1 MTERKHRHRGIMVW
15 RCPTCSRRV
24 PREQEQCACGYM
36 KAWRPAVAADTTRRS
51 GSLAYQILVVAMILA
66 AAMLGLL
73 TLLR

>member
-1 MTERKHRHRGIMVW
+1 MTERKHRQRGLMVW

-24 PREQEQCACGYM
+24 PREREQCACGYM
-36 KAWRPAVAADTTRRS
+36 KAWRPSVVADTRRS
-51 GSLAYQILVVAMILA
+51 GSLRYQVLVVAMILA